1 MSRISQCSTKNCY
14 KIQFRSAPRA
24 NKNLWR
30 DSILVKLLAL
40 KVKPLDGYFTSSL
53 CLSIFLHE
61 GKNYPDE
68 NHWKYIYISKGD
80 LFSTVSFFKDLV
92 CIFWNTFFGFVGPSL
107 GSRLIGSRFL
117 ESWSL
122 SMLILRYN
130 FSEFNDFDRH
140 QDSRFLG
147 TRAAGIFR
155 LKGFRLQRQSLSQ
168 QAPTAVPR
176 YNWTGKEK
184 NVQ

>member
-1 MSRISQCSTKNCY
+1 MFI
-14 KIQFRSAPRA
+14 
-24 NKNLWR
+24 
-30 DSILVKLLAL
+30 
-40 KVKPLDGYFTSSL
+40 
-53 CLSIFLHE
+53 IFLTWGE
-61 GKNYPDE
+61 KLSRWKSLKKN
-68 NHWKYIYISKGD
+68 IYIFLREI

-92 CIFWNTFFGFVGPSL
+92 CIFWNTFFRFVGPSL
-107 GSRLIGSRFL
+107 GSRLLGSRFL

-122 SMLILRYN
+122 SMLILRYTY
-130 FSEFNDFDRH
+130 FSEFNDFDRY

-155 LKGFRLQRQSLSQ
+155 LKGFRLQRLSLSQ
-168 QAPTAVPR
+168 QSPTAVPR

>member
-1 MSRISQCSTKNCY
+1 MFI
-14 KIQFRSAPRA
+14 
-24 NKNLWR
+24 
-30 DSILVKLLAL
+30 
-40 KVKPLDGYFTSSL
+40 
-53 CLSIFLHE
+53 IFLIWGE
-61 GKNYPDE
+61 KLSR
-68 NHWKYIYISKGD
+68 WKSLKKYIFLREI

-122 SMLILRYN
+122 SMLILRYTY
-130 FSEFNDFDRH
+130 FSEYNDFDRH

-147 TRAAGIFR
+147 TTAAGIFR
-155 LKGFRLQRQSLSQ
+155 LKGFRFQRQSLLQ

-184 NVQ
+184 NVK